1 MAKFTQAQIEQAK
14 TEFATKNLST
24 CQVLPGAGHN
34 GDILI
39 IRGIGETTG
48 EENGNGQAASE

>member
-1 MAKFTQAQIEQAK
+1 MAKFTQAQVDQA
-14 TEFATKNLST
+14 TAEFATKAEAV
-24 CQVLPGAGHN
+24 QVLPGAGHN

-48 EENGNGQAASE
+48 EENGNDQAASE